1 MGAARAPEVPLLL
14 RETCAQNDAATVWL
28 AALPEVIAELAR
40 RWSLRLG
47 APFAAAHAWVAPAER
62 ADGSAAVLKLGLPH
76 FEAEHEPGGLR
87 VWNGDGTVRLLAS
100 EPAHH
105 ALLLERLRPGT
116 PLAERPRVEQDAVL
130 AGLLLRL
137 RRARVPAQPVRSLA
151 SMAERWCNEAVA
163 RRSGWADAGLMNEGL
178 RLFEEL
184 PRSASSR
191 VLLATDL
198 HAGNV
203 LAAER
208 EPWLAIDPKPF
219 VGDAA
224 YDATQHLLFDS
235 RASLLAD
242 PDETIKSFADL
253 LELSHERVRLW
264 TFARA
269 AVMSGSSPARRWA
282 SELARVLAR

>member
-1 MGAARAPEVPLLL
+1 MDVPLPL
-14 RETCAQNDAATVWL
+14 RETCARNDAASAWL
-28 AALPEVIAELAR
+28 EGLPEIVAELAR
-40 RWSLRLG
+40 RWSLRIG
-47 APFAAAHAWVAPAER
+47 PPFAAAHAWVAPADR
-62 ADGSAAVLKLGLPH
+62 ADGGAAVLKVGLPH
-76 FEAEHEPGGLR
+76 FEAEHEADGLR
-87 VWNGDGTVRLLAS
+87 VWNGDGAVRLFES
-100 EPAHH
+100 EPARH
-105 ALLLERLRPGT
+105 ALLLERLSPGT

-130 AGLLLRL
+130 ARLLLRL
-137 RRARVPAQPVRSLA
+137 WRAPVPARPFRPLA
-151 SMAERWCNEAVA
+151 DMAERWCNEAVA
-163 RRSGWADAGLMNEGL
+163 RRSGWADADLVNEGL

-184 PRSASSR
+184 PRSAASR

-203 LAAER
+203 LAADR

-242 PDETIKSFADL
+242 PDEVIRSFADL

-269 AVMSGSSPARRWA
+269 ALMSGSDPARQWA
-282 SELARVLAR
+282 TELARVLAR